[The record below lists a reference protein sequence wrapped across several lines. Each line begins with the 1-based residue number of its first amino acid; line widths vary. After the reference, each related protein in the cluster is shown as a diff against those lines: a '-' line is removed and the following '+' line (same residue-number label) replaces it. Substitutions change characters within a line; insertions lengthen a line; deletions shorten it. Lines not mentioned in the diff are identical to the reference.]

1 MKKYTLQAEKRTAV
15 GRKVGKLRKAGA
27 IPATVY
33 GKKIKSVS
41 LVVAADTFA
50 KLYQEAGETGLVELT
65 VGSVVVPVLIHSV
78 QLHPVTRALLHV
90 EFFQVDLKE
99 KVKTRVPVV
108 LSGEAAVIREKTG
121 VLLSVLDEVEV
132 EALPTDLPD
141 RLTLDVAGLTAVN
154 QELKVGDIPVP
165 AGVTVLSDAGLTVVK
180 ISALVSKE
188 AEAQAAEEAAAA
200 AAAAPTEAPAQEGAA
215 PAPAGEKKEEKKE
228 EASAKEA
235 PAEEKK
241 T

>member
-1 MKKYTLQAEKRTAV
+1 MKKYTLKAEKRTAV
-15 GRKVGKLRKAGA
+15 GRKVKKLRKTGQ
-27 IPATVY
+27 IPATIY

-41 LVVAADTFA
+41 LVVAGDAFA
-50 KLYQEAGETGLVELT
+50 KVYQEAGETGLVELT
-65 VGSVVVPVLIHSV
+65 IGSVVAPVLVHSV
-78 QLHPVTRALLHV
+78 QFHPVTRAPLHV

-108 LSGEAAVIREKTG
+108 VTGEAVVVREKTG

-141 RLTLDVAGLTAVN
+141 RLTIDVAGLTAVN
-154 QELKVGDIPVP
+154 QEMKVRDIPVP
-165 AGVTVLSDAGLTVVK
+165 AGVTVLSDASLTVVK
-180 ISALVSKE
+180 IGSLVSKE

-200 AAAAPTEAPAQEGAA
+200 AAAVPAEAPAEEGA
-215 PAPAGEKKEEKKE
+215 
-228 EASAKEA
+228 A

-241 T
+241 EEKQEEAKPAAAPAEEKNA

>member
-1 MKKYTLQAEKRTAV
+1 MKKYTLRAEKRTAV
-15 GRKVGKLRKAGA
+15 GRKVKKLRKTGQ

-41 LVVAADTFA
+41 LVVAGEAFA
-50 KLYQEAGETGLVELT
+50 RVYQEAGETGLVELT
-65 VGSVVVPVLIHSV
+65 VDSAVAPVLIHSV
-78 QLHPVTRALLHV
+78 QLHPLTRAPLHV

-108 LSGEAAVIREKTG
+108 VVGEARAVQEKTG
-121 VLLSVLDEVEV
+121 VLLTVLDEVEV

-141 RLTLDVAGLTAVN
+141 HLSLDVSGLTAVN
-154 QELKVGDIPVP
+154 QELKVGDIAPP
-165 AGVTVLSDAGLTVVK
+165 SGVTVLSDAGLTVVK

-200 AAAAPTEAPAQEGAA
+200 AAATPAEGAA
-215 PAPAGEKKEEKKE
+215 AEGATPTEEAKVEKKEP
-228 EASAKEA
+228 ADAKA